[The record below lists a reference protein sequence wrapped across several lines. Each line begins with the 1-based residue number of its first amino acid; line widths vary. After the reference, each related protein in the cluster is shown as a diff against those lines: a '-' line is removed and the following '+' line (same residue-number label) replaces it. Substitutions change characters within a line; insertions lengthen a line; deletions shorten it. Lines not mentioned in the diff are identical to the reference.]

1 LKRLIKYF
9 LFIQSLSLWGQDYD
23 FHTFGKEEGIS
34 QTYIYDLV
42 QSSKGFLYAA
52 TGDGLSVFDGF
63 GFQVFR
69 TEDGLAENFCTTIF
83 IDSRQR
89 KWIGHLEGGIT
100 LIDSTGIK
108 RITGKEESA
117 SKIVS
122 FSEDEHGVV
131 YCASAD
137 GWIYCFKGRTKAKVN
152 MFRFTTINKMSIKGN
167 LMFIASTQG
176 LLSFNIYP
184 VFSLRQT
191 FGDSKDENITA
202 LAIDEKSGILAGV
215 DGKGLFEYEAT
226 NNYYFLK
233 RKYSGELKS
242 KYLGIKDIC
251 LGPNK
256 EVFLSLNGE
265 GIRQYSRKN
274 DTASIDV
281 NVIDG
286 SNGLRSLYISKI
298 YYDRDGDYWF
308 ATVGSGLLQF
318 ISRKFE
324 LYDKRNYLANMEV
337 KSLCVD
343 DANSI
348 FISDGKKI
356 GVFFRGENKLTEVLS
371 LFDQISESEI
381 RELNFDNKNKG
392 LMVSTNVGLLYYQ
405 FVKGKLINKKLIEPF
420 KDKIINSIVKK
431 KESGYFICTTSGLY
445 ETDPGLKVL
454 KIYDTDNGLPHNN
467 VISCML
473 DSKER
478 LWVFSP
484 ETPLYNIWEDSVT
497 IFKDIDSLNSF
508 RFTSGIELNEREIWF
523 GTEGEGVYLYRNNTF
538 KKWNTHHGLLTDFV
552 YNLAVTE
559 KKDLIALHKDGISIR
574 YKNTKNFKPISKSGG
589 LLVLDV
595 LSINQLPDR
604 EGRIWIGCKEG
615 LLCYNPSMDKINKH
629 PPEVSITDIRFNDFR
644 MSLKDS
650 VHRLQYG
657 TYEMSVD
664 FIGISLTD
672 PKAVQYRYR
681 LIGVDFKWQYSNVNT
696 KVYPNLSDG
705 KYTFEVYATNSAGYE
720 SAEPERFSFEI
731 ASPIWKKPWFY
742 VLLITA
748 LVLIV
753 YLIFNWRLK
762 ALNSAKLQLEKMV
775 EEQTLELKEEKEK
788 VEETNLM
795 LELKN
800 SDITA
805 SIEYAKKIQGALMIP
820 TDEIPKALDLFILFK
835 PRDIVSGD
843 FYWYHETEQS
853 YYVAAVDC
861 TGHGVPGAFMSILG
875 STFLDQIMVEHPEA
889 SPSAILYHL
898 DAKILHVFRKK
909 GEKMMDG
916 MDLSICVVSKK
927 ERKVT
932 VSTANRP
939 IYYFSKG
946 EITEIRSNAFS
957 IGAYFGTKEKSFT
970 DTVLSLDEC
979 QSIYLSTD
987 GFADQ
992 FGGEKVKRYST
1003 KKFKDLLVEIQEK
1016 SALDQM
1022 QSLDEDV
1029 EKWKGKTEQIDDILV
1044 IGIKFT

>member
-1 LKRLIKYF
+1 MKQLLKYL
-9 LFIQSLSLWGQDYD
+9 LLLQALTVCGQDYD
-23 FHTFGKEEGIS
+23 FHIYGKEDGIS
-34 QTYIYDLV
+34 QTYVYDLA

-63 GFQVFR
+63 AFQNFK
-69 TEDGLAENFCTTIF
+69 TEDGLAENFCTSVF
-83 IDSRQR
+83 IDSKQR
-89 KWIGHLEGGIT
+89 KWVGHLEGGIT
-100 LIDSTGIK
+100 LMDSSGIRK
-108 RITGKEESA
+108 IESKEASA

-122 FSEDEHGVV
+122 FSEDEHGIV

-137 GWIYCFKGRTKAKVN
+137 GWIYRLKDRVKSKVN
-152 MFRFTTINKMSIKGN
+152 MFRFTSINKMIIKGN
-167 LMFIASTQG
+167 LMIIASTQG

-202 LAIDEKSGILAGV
+202 LAADESGGILAGV
-215 DGKGLFEYEAT
+215 DGKGLYEYEAT

-233 RKYSGELKS
+233 RRYTNELKS
-242 KYLGIKDIC
+242 KYLGVKDIC
-251 LGPNK
+251 LGPNQ
-256 EVFLSLNGE
+256 EVFLSMNGE
-265 GIRQYSRKN
+265 GIRQYSRRK
-274 DTASIDV
+274 DTTSIDF

-324 LYDKRNYLANMEV
+324 LYDKRTYLSNMEV
-337 KSLCVD
+337 KNLCFD
-343 DANSI
+343 DEDNI
-348 FISDGKKI
+348 FVSDGKRV
-356 GVFFRGENKLTEVLS
+356 GVFSHKENKMAEPVSFFEQNGEN
-371 LFDQISESEI
+371 EI
-381 RELNFDNKNKG
+381 RELSYDSRNKG
-392 LMVSTNVGLLYYQ
+392 LMVSTNIGL
-405 FVKGKLINKKLIEPF
+405 FTFKVEKGKLMKKQLINAF
-420 KDKIINSIVKK
+420 KDKIINSIVQIKDK
-431 KESGYFICTTSGLY
+431 GYYVCTTSGLY
-445 ETDPGLKVL
+445 ETDVDLKVE
-454 KIYDTDNGLPHNN
+454 KILNTDNGLPHNN
-467 VISCML
+467 VINCML
-473 DSKER
+473 DSKKR

-484 ETPLYNIWEDSVT
+484 ETPLYNIWNDSVT

-508 RFTSGIELNEREIWF
+508 RFTSGIELNDKEIWF
-523 GTEGEGVYLYRNNTF
+523 GTEGEGVYLYRNNNF

-552 YNLAVTE
+552 YNLAITE
-559 KKDLIALHKDGISIR
+559 KKDLIAMHKDGISIR

-589 LLVLDV
+589 LLVMDV
-595 LSINQLPDR
+595 LSINQFPDK

-644 MSLKDS
+644 MNMKDS
-650 VHRLQYG
+650 VHRLKYG
-657 TYEMSVD
+657 VYEMSVD

-681 LIGVDFKWQYSNVNT
+681 LIGVDFKWQYSNANT

-705 KYTFEVYATNSAGYE
+705 KYTFEVYATNSSGYE

-731 ASPIWKKPWFY
+731 AKPIWKKAWFY
-742 VLLITA
+742 LILITV
-748 LVLIV
+748 LFLIV
-753 YLIFNWRLK
+753 YVIFKWRLR
-762 ALNSAKLQLEKMV
+762 ALNSAKMQLEKMV
-775 EEQTLELKEEKEK
+775 QEQTLELKEEKEK

-795 LELKN
+795 LEMKN

-820 TDEIPKALDLFILFK
+820 TEEIPKELDLFILFK

-843 FYWYHETEQS
+843 FYWYHETELS
-853 YYVAAVDC
+853 YYIAAVDC

-875 STFLDQIMVEHPEA
+875 STFLDQIMVEYPEA
-889 SPSAILYHL
+889 SPSAIMYHL

-916 MDLSICVVSKK
+916 MDLSICVISKK
-927 ERKVT
+927 ERKLT
-932 VSTANRP
+932 VSNANRP
-939 IYYFSKG
+939 VYYFSGG
-946 EITEIRSNAFS
+946 EIKEIKSNTFS
-957 IGAYFGTKEKSFT
+957 IGAYFGTKEKVFT
-970 DTVLSLDEC
+970 DTELTFNEC

-1003 KKFKDLLVEIQEK
+1003 KKFKDLLM
-1016 SALDQM
+1016 QM
-1022 QSLDEDV
+1022 QGQSVSEQMKSLDDDI
-1029 EKWKGKTEQIDDILV
+1029 EKWRGNTEQIDDILV
-1044 IGIKFT
+1044 IGVKFK